1 MSDTSQILVF
11 AGPNGSGKSTI
22 TSGFNIIGEYINA
35 DEIKKREKCDDLT
48 AAQIATSIR
57 EKYISE
63 RKSFT
68 FETVLS
74 SERNVLLLEKARNSG
89 YKIFLVF
96 ILTNDVNINIS
107 RVEERVKKGGHDVPI
122 EKIIKRYYKSIS
134 NLSKLI
140 KFVDKAM
147 IIDNSTETPELIIEI
162 QNGRATLH
170 ETKDWSIAKL
180 QKLCN
185 GEYTNDSNK
194 H

>member
-1 MSDTSQILVF
+1 MSDTPQILVF

-22 TSGFNIIGEYINA
+22 TSGFQIIGEYINA

-48 AAQIATSIR
+48 AAQIATALR
-57 EKYISE
+57 EKFIDE

-74 SERNVLLLEKARNSG
+74 SDRNIILLKKARNSG

-96 ILTNDVNINIS
+96 VLTNDVNINIL
-107 RVEERVKKGGHDVPI
+107 RVSERVKNGGHDVPK
-122 EKIIKRYYKSIS
+122 EKIISRYDKSIS

-140 KFVDKAM
+140 KFVDRAM
-147 IIDNSTETPELIIEI
+147 IIDNSSENPELIIEI
-162 QNGRATLH
+162 ASGKATLH
-170 ETKDWSIAKL
+170 ETKDWTITKL

-185 GEYTNDSNK
+185 GD
-194 H
+194 